1 MRLIVYSHDAY
12 GLGNIRR
19 MLAICKYLLDSV
31 PGISILLISGSP
43 VLHSFRMPQG
53 LDYIKLPCLG
63 RNESGELSAK
73 YLRQDPQ
80 EVAKLRSEIIKTAI
94 VNFAPDLVLV
104 DKKPYGLKGELKS
117 SLDYLKRHLPATKL
131 VLLLRD
137 ILDAPEVTT
146 KEWQQSDNYNAIARY
161 YDRILVVGMPEIFDV
176 TQEYQFPLSLASKT
190 KFCGYIRREYGRKS
204 PKVIRQELQIQP
216 DEKLVL
222 ITPGGGGDGYHLVET
237 YLQGLSQVSSQ
248 TKIRSLIISGPE
260 MPEECKQKLSEMVQQ
275 FPSVSLFEFSDD
287 INSYIDAAD
296 LVICMAGY
304 NTICEVLS
312 LSKKAVVIPR
322 TKPVKEQLIRAERM
336 AEYGLFKSIH
346 PDRLTPEYL
355 MEVFSEELGGRERH
369 LSAVSRL
376 DLNALPCI
384 AEQVFDLLYADNV
397 FAINKRESL
406 SEIAEIVELQLVK
419 AAS

>member
-19 MLAICKYLLDSV
+19 MMAICKYLLDSV

-43 VLHSFRMPQG
+43 VLHSFRIPLG

-73 YLRQDPQ
+73 YLRKDPRD
-80 EVAKLRSEIIKTAI
+80 VTKLRSEIIKTAV
-94 VNFAPDLVLV
+94 VNFAPDLILV
-104 DKKPYGLKGELKS
+104 DKKPYGLQGELKS
-117 SLDYLKRHLPATKL
+117 TLDYLKSHLPATKL

-137 ILDAPEVTT
+137 ILDAPEITT
-146 KEWQQSDNYNAIARY
+146 KEWQQNDNYGAIDRY
-161 YDRILVVGMPEIFDV
+161 YDRVLVVGMPEFFDV
-176 TQEYQFPLSLASKT
+176 TQEYQFPPSLACKT
-190 KFCGYIRREYGRKS
+190 KFCGYIRRDYGRKS
-204 PKVIRQELQIQP
+204 PRVIRQELQIQP

-222 ITPGGGGDGYHLVET
+222 VTPGGGGDGYHLVET
-237 YLQGLSQVSSQ
+237 YLQGLSRVPSE
-248 TKIRSLIISGPE
+248 TKVRSLVICGPE
-260 MPEECKQKLSEMVQQ
+260 MPEECRQKLSQMVQQ
-275 FPSVSLFEFSDD
+275 FPSVSLSEFSDD

-296 LVICMAGY
+296 LVVCMGGY

-312 LSKKAVVIPR
+312 LSKKAIVIPR

-346 PDRLTPEYL
+346 PDRLTPEYF
-355 MEVFSEELGGRERH
+355 MEMVLKELGGSDRH
-369 LSAVSRL
+369 LPAVSRL

-384 AEQVFDLLYADNV
+384 VNEFFELVYANNFLTVSKRDN
-397 FAINKRESL
+397 L
-406 SEIAEIVELQLVK
+406 SEYPELQPVRM
-419 AAS
+419 AS